1 MVENK
6 QNRAD
11 LRDKIIAFAMPE
23 FYRRG
28 VKAVKMDEISMALHV
43 SKRTVYKIFGDK
55 EDLLIAG
62 MKMRH
67 EEMKQNVEH
76 FAQTKAGNVIDVI
89 SYVYRQQMKLNKM
102 VGMVFYE
109 EIHRMPRV
117 LKFLQEMRAQERDDS
132 LCFFEAGMKEG
143 LFRTDVNYE
152 ILIDTANACM
162 EEIMHRQFYR
172 KYSMKDLFDHH
183 FLIVI
188 RGFCTAR
195 GLALL
200 DKAMEGSEFVEPFQ

>member
-109 EIHRMPRV
+109 EIH
-117 LKFLQEMRAQERDDS
+117 S
-132 LCFFEAGMKEG
+132 MKEG

-183 FLIVI
+183 FFIVI